1 MAERLAVAV
10 DARRLQDRPLGG
22 VGRWVANLLP
32 LLAAEVDVTL
42 LTDARRPAVGGGWSE
57 RALRVPGA
65 LPETAWLQVSAY
77 RWLRGFRGV
86 FHGTFNMLPALCRLP
101 SVVSIYDLAPRQH
114 REDQSLGRQ
123 VVWRPQ
129 MRLAAHQA
137 ERIVTISD
145 FSRDAIVRLY
155 RVDPAKVVIAR
166 PAVDP
171 VFGPDRAKEAGAVLD
186 RLRVEGPYVVALGGA
201 RRRGLEVAVAAWRRA
216 RAAGA
221 REALVVVGA
230 EAPAPEPGLHH
241 AGRLDDDEWAS
252 VLAASEALCYP
263 TRYEGYGMPALEA
276 AASGTP
282 VVVARVGA
290 LPEVLGDAAA
300 WVAEPTV
307 DAVAAG
313 LTDLLGDP
321 DRRARLRAAGL
332 ARAAAAPGWDVAAA
346 TVLDA
351 YRHAAVSGG

>member
-1 MAERLAVAV
+1 VAERLAVAV
-10 DARRLQDRPLGG
+10 DARRLQDQPLGG
-22 VGRWVANLLP
+22 VGRWVANILP
-32 LLAAEVDVTL
+32 LLAADADLTL
-42 LTDARRPAVGGGWSE
+42 LTDARRPPVGGGWSE
-57 RALRVPGA
+57 RALRVPGS
-65 LPETAWLQVSAY
+65 LPETAWLQVSAA
-77 RWLRGFRGV
+77 RWLRGFGGV

-123 VVWRPQ
+123 AVWRPQ

-137 ERIVTISD
+137 KRIVTISD
-145 FSRDAIVRLY
+145 FSRDSIVRLY
-155 RVDPAKVVIAR
+155 RIDPDKVVIAR

-171 VFGPDRAKEAGAVLD
+171 AFGPDRAEEAGAVLE
-186 RLRVEGPYVVALGGA
+186 RLGVGRPYVVAVGGA
-201 RRRGLEVAVAAWRRA
+201 RRRGLEVAVGAWRQA

-221 REALVVVGA
+221 EEDLVVVGA
-230 EAPAPEPGLHH
+230 EAPPAEPGLHH
-241 AGRLDDDEWAS
+241 AGPLDDAGWAAL
-252 VLAASEALCYP
+252 LAGAEALCYP

-282 VVVARVGA
+282 VVAARLGA

-300 WVAEPTV
+300 WVDAPTV
-307 DAVAAG
+307 DAVAAA
-313 LTDLLGDP
+313 LTALLGDP
-321 DRRARLRAAGL
+321 DRRERLRAAGL

-351 YRHAAVSGG
+351 YRHAAGSAA